1 MSLENTEVITNL
13 TEQKKQLE
21 EQMENL
27 RVTYFKVL
35 GALDALN
42 QIEESKVEND
52 DTTVSETEV
61 VESEWVSLTQKLSA
75 QS

>member
-13 TEQKKQLE
+13 TEQKRQLE

-27 RVTYFKVL
+27 RVTYFKVV

-42 QIEESKVEND
+42 QIEESKVQD
-52 DTTVSETEV
+52 DATVSETEV
-61 VESEWVSLTQKLSA
+61 VEGE
-75 QS
+75 

>member
-21 EQMENL
+21 EQMEQL
-27 RVTYFKVL
+27 RVTYYKVL

-42 QIEESKVEND
+42 QIEESKEED
-52 DTTVSETEV
+52 DATVSETEV
-61 VESEWVSLTQKLSA
+61 VEGE
-75 QS
+75 

>member
-27 RVTYFKVL
+27 RVTYFKVV

-42 QIEESKVEND
+42 QIEASKVED
-52 DTTVSETEV
+52 DDATVSETEV
-61 VESEWVSLTQKLSA
+61 VEGE
-75 QS
+75 

>member
-21 EQMENL
+21 EQMEQL
-27 RVTYFKVL
+27 RVTYYKVL

-42 QIEESKVEND
+42 QIEESRLED
-52 DTTVSETEV
+52 DATVSETEV
-61 VESEWVSLTQKLSA
+61 VEGE
-75 QS
+75 

>member
-13 TEQKKQLE
+13 TEQKRQLE

-27 RVTYFKVL
+27 RVTYFKVV

-42 QIEESKVEND
+42 QIEASKVD
-52 DTTVSETEV
+52 DDATVSETEI
-61 VESEWVSLTQKLSA
+61 VEGE
-75 QS
+75 

>member
-13 TEQKKQLE
+13 TEQKKQIE

-27 RVTYFKVL
+27 RVTYFKVV

-42 QIEESKVEND
+42 QIEESKVED
-52 DTTVSETEV
+52 DATVSETEV
-61 VESEWVSLTQKLSA
+61 VEGRNEFL
-75 QS
+75 

>member
-27 RVTYFKVL
+27 RVTYFKVV

-42 QIEESKVEND
+42 QIEASKVD
-52 DTTVSETEV
+52 DDATVSETEI
-61 VESEWVSLTQKLSA
+61 VEGE
-75 QS
+75 

>member
-21 EQMENL
+21 EQMEQL
-27 RVTYFKVL
+27 RVTYYKVL

-42 QIEESKVEND
+42 QIEESRVED
-52 DTTVSETEV
+52 DATVSETEV
-61 VESEWVSLTQKLSA
+61 VEGE
-75 QS
+75 

>member
-13 TEQKKQLE
+13 TEQKRQLE

-27 RVTYFKVL
+27 RVTYFKVV

-42 QIEESKVEND
+42 QIEESKVED
-52 DTTVSETEV
+52 DATVSETEV
-61 VESEWVSLTQKLSA
+61 VEGE
-75 QS
+75 

>member
-21 EQMENL
+21 DQMEQL
-27 RVTYFKVL
+27 RVTYYKVL

-42 QIEESKVEND
+42 QIEASKVD
-52 DTTVSETEV
+52 DDATVSETEI
-61 VESEWVSLTQKLSA
+61 VEGE
-75 QS
+75 

>member
-13 TEQKKQLE
+13 TEQKKQIE

-27 RVTYFKVL
+27 RVTYFKVV

-42 QIEESKVEND
+42 QIEESKVD
-52 DTTVSETEV
+52 DDATVSETEV
-61 VESEWVSLTQKLSA
+61 VEGE
-75 QS
+75 

>member
-21 EQMENL
+21 EQMEQL
-27 RVTYFKVL
+27 RVTYFKVV

-42 QIEESKVEND
+42 QIEESKVED
-52 DTTVSETEV
+52 DATVSETEV
-61 VESEWVSLTQKLSA
+61 VEGE
-75 QS
+75 

>member
-61 VESEWVSLTQKLSA
+61 VESE
-75 QS
+75 